1 MFGSEHLRREWLLV
15 LLLGVAAGA
24 ACGGGPSGPNTR
36 PEQQKWVAAT
46 LARLSREE
54 KVGQMIVV
62 RTYGDFLHWDSAQFR
77 RYEQMVTGWKVGG
90 FVLGNHRE
98 GTAVQP
104 AGAANTASFLNQM
117 QSVADVPLLVAADL
131 ERGAGMRLAEAT
143 RFPPP
148 MALASSGDPE
158 GAFQTARATGE
169 EARAAGVNWVLAPV
183 ADVNSNPR
191 NPIINVRAFGERP
204 EVVSGYISRFIQGA
218 HASNVLATAKHFPGH
233 GSTDRDSHISL
244 PIVRSDRNA
253 LEQENLPPFRAAIE
267 AGVDAIMTAHVVVPA
282 LEADAAA
289 GPESLPPATLS
300 KAVLTDVLREK
311 MNFDGLIVTDALEMQ
326 ALTDGFS
333 SAEVVLHAV
342 EAGADVLL
350 LPPDP
355 ESAIRALVAAIE
367 SGRIDESRI
376 DRSVERILEAKAR
389 LGLHLQKLADLER
402 LPAALASPERL
413 SLAEELSARS
423 LVLLEETADL
433 VPLKTKNVFV
443 LVLAETGN
451 SEQGKVFLQ
460 EFSQRLPSA
469 TSLRLEPYFA
479 GAMESRAIRLAGE
492 ADALVC
498 AVFIDAA
505 ASKGTVALEPVYHQL
520 LQKLA
525 GANRRLIQQRLIPQR
540 LILVALGSPYFL
552 AELSFRPPAS
562 LLTFDAFPLA
572 ERSAVRALFGETR
585 VTGRLP
591 ITIPGVAT
599 YGAGLVRPAS
609 MEAGST
615 P

>member
-1 MFGSEHLRREWLLV
+1 MFESEHHRREWLFV
-15 LLLGVAAGA
+15 LLLGVAACA
-24 ACGGGPSGPNTR
+24 ACGGGPSGPGAQ

-46 LARLSREE
+46 LARLSRAE

-62 RTYGDFLHWDSAQFR
+62 RTYGDFLNWDTGQFR
-77 RYEQMVTGWKVGG
+77 HYEQMVTGWKVGG
-90 FVLGNHRE
+90 FVLGNRMD

-104 AGAANTASFLNQM
+104 AGAANTAAFLNQM
-117 QSVADVPLLVAADL
+117 QSLADVPLLVAADM

-143 RFPPP
+143 RFPSP
-148 MALASSGDPE
+148 MALAGSGDPE
-158 GAFQTARATGE
+158 SVFQMARATGE

-204 EVVSGYISRFIQGA
+204 EVVSRYVSRFVQGA
-218 HASNVLATAKHFPGH
+218 HAANVLATAKHFPGH
-233 GSTDRDSHISL
+233 GSTDRDSHSSL
-244 PIVRSDRNA
+244 PIVRSDRNT

-267 AGVDAIMTAHVVVPA
+267 AGVDAVMTAHVVVPA

-300 KAVLTDVLREK
+300 KAVLTDLLREQLH
-311 MNFDGLIVTDALEMQ
+311 FDGLIVTDALEMQ
-326 ALTDGFS
+326 ALTAEFS
-333 SAEVVLHAV
+333 SSEVVLRAV

-355 ESAIRALVAAIE
+355 EAAIRAIVAAIE

-389 LGLHLQKLADLER
+389 LGLHLQKLADLEQ
-402 LPAALASPERL
+402 LPAALASPEHL
-413 SLAEELSARS
+413 SLAEELSVRS

-451 SEQGKVFLQ
+451 SDQGKVFLQ
-460 EFSQRLPSA
+460 EISQRLPSA

-479 GAMESRAIRLAGE
+479 GAMESRAIQLASE
-492 ADALVC
+492 ADAVVC

-505 ASKGTVALEPVYHQL
+505 ASKGTVALEPVYQQL
-520 LQKLA
+520 LRKLA
-525 GANRRLIQQRLIPQR
+525 GANSQLMQQRF
-540 LILVALGSPYFL
+540 ILVALGSPYFL
-552 AELSFRPPAS
+552 AELSVRPPAS

-591 ITIPGVAT
+591 VTIPGVAT

-609 MEAGST
+609 METGPT

>member
-1 MFGSEHLRREWLLV
+1 MFGSEHHRGEWLFV
-15 LLLGVAAGA
+15 LLLGVAA
-24 ACGGGPSGPNTR
+24 ACGGGPSGPGAQ

-46 LARLSREE
+46 LARLSRAE

-62 RTYGDFLHWDSAQFR
+62 RTYGDFLNWDSGQFR
-77 RYEQMVTGWKVGG
+77 HYEQMVTGWKVGG
-90 FVLGNHRE
+90 FVLGNRMD

-104 AGAANTASFLNQM
+104 AGAANTAAFLNRM
-117 QSVADVPLLVAADL
+117 QSAADIPLLVAADM

-143 RFPPP
+143 RFPSP
-148 MALASSGDPE
+148 MALGGSGDPE
-158 GAFQTARATGE
+158 SAFQTARATGE

-204 EVVSGYISRFIQGA
+204 EVVSRYVSRFVQGA
-218 HASNVLATAKHFPGH
+218 HAANVLATAKHFPGH

-244 PIVRSDRNA
+244 PIVRSGRST

-267 AGVDAIMTAHVVVPA
+267 AGVDAVMTAHVVVPS

-300 KAVLTDVLREK
+300 KAVLTDVLREQL
-311 MNFDGLIVTDALEMQ
+311 NFDGLIVTDALEMQ
-326 ALTDGFS
+326 ALTAEFS
-333 SAEVVLHAV
+333 SAEVVLRAV

-355 ESAIRALVAAIE
+355 EAAIRAIVAAIE

-376 DRSVERILEAKAR
+376 DRSVKRILEAKAR
-389 LGLHLQKLADLER
+389 LGLHVEKLADLEQ
-402 LPAALASPERL
+402 LPAALARPERL

-433 VPLKTKNVFV
+433 VPLKTKKVFV

-451 SEQGKVFLQ
+451 SDQGKTFLK
-460 EFSQRLPSA
+460 EFSRRLPSA

-479 GAMESRAIRLAGE
+479 GAMESRAIQLAGE

-505 ASKGTVALEPVYHQL
+505 ASKGTVALEPVYSQL

-525 GANRRLIQQRLIPQR
+525 GADHRLIRQRLIQQQLV
-540 LILVALGSPYFL
+540 LVALGSPYFL
-552 AELSFRPPAS
+552 AELSFRPPAL

-585 VTGRLP
+585 LTGRLP
-591 ITIPGVAT
+591 VTIPGVAT
-599 YGAGLVRPAS
+599 YGAGLLPPVS
-609 MEAGST
+609 METAS
-615 P
+615 PP